1 MEFRKKLKIRLYF
14 AIAYIVIGLL
24 LTVLFNVLENGSE
37 YLSTFGLVLM
47 VVGIARL
54 RNYRRITKTEESVKK
69 QEIMETDERNVEI
82 VKRAKNA
89 AFNVFVIL
97 LSIAIIVLQFLDL
110 TVYVQPLFGAMCL
123 LLVIYW
129 VSYWII
135 RQRS

>member
-1 MEFRKKLKIRLYF
+1 MEFRKKLKVRLYL
-14 AIAYIVIGLL
+14 AIAYIVIGLA

-37 YLSTFGLVLM
+37 YLSTFGLVLI

-69 QEIMETDERNVEI
+69 QEILETDERNVDI
-82 VKRAKNA
+82 VQRAKNA

-110 TVYVQPLFGAMCL
+110 AVYVQTLFGVMCV

-135 RQRS
+135 RKRS

>member
-1 MEFRKKLKIRLYF
+1 MEFRKKLKVRLYL
-14 AIAYIVIGLL
+14 AIAYIVIGLA

-37 YLSTFGLVLM
+37 YLSTFGLVLI

-69 QEIMETDERNVEI
+69 QEILETDERNVDI
-82 VKRAKNA
+82 VQRAKNA

-110 TVYVQPLFGAMCL
+110 AVYVQTLFGVMCV
-123 LLVIYW
+123 LLVVYW

-135 RQRS
+135 RKRS